1 VAPPP
6 LANEGGAMTPEALPL
21 ADLAAARLRRPLWRR
36 FVPADCEG
44 VLAWGF
50 VAFAVAFNAWYLWPE
65 VAVPA
70 AKLNDGVL
78 HMMSL
83 RATMTALRAGQDPTD
98 FWFAPV
104 VTGYPLFHHY
114 QHLPFLPT
122 ALFAVIFRGVG
133 AVTIFNWTDYLLLC
147 AFPVSI
153 YWSMR
158 RFGFPRIAAALSALL
173 APLLSTKG
181 LYGFDDL
188 SYVWIGYGLY
198 TQLWAMVL
206 LGPALA
212 QGYTTIRTGRGY
224 LWSVALLAA
233 VLLSH
238 LVLGYIAIVSLLLFA
253 LLQPGWGEVL
263 RRGRRLALLLGLAAL
278 VTSYMV
284 VPFLR
289 DGAYFNRSVWELQTK
304 YDAFGYEWTLRA
316 LVGGRLFDY
325 GRFRSLTLLAG
336 VGALVC
342 AWRWRDERYRIP
354 VVIGGLWLALYFGR
368 PTWGVL
374 LNLLPLSTNMQ
385 FHRLIAGV
393 HLGGIMLMGVG
404 LAVPWRWALARKGI
418 LYLAVPAAITALLLF
433 PVYQDRRD
441 YLKSNDHF
449 MRASDSANQREQ
461 PDIDALEAELR
472 SMPPGRVYAG
482 RAGTWGKNYR
492 VGEVQVSALL
502 NSAGFD
508 MIGYLYH
515 SLSLNAELEGVFD
528 DQRAEQYNL
537 FNIRYVVAPKER
549 AFPPW
554 VQPIKDFGRHRLY
567 RVLTTGYFELV
578 SSDVAFRG
586 DGHGFYPAASNW
598 LTSGLLLSGQ
608 YPTLIFAGAA
618 PPGVTPLPL
627 DTAPGVFASQSFS
640 KGRPR
645 GDVLSERVEVN
656 AYSAKV
662 NVLRAGFL
670 MLKETYHPGWHAYID
685 GREVPT
691 VMLMP
696 SYVAVQLKPGP
707 HNVRF
712 EYRPPRYRWLLLAIG
727 LLALP
732 LIGPAEWG
740 GPRFRARR
748 RRRAA
753 APTADS
759 AASTSPLLVA
769 PLAAGSAAALA
780 PQPAAT
786 PAAAR
791 GVASAPPADRVSSSL
806 RARFRSAHHAAT
818 STTAWLLAGLIA
830 LATLVRLPLMPLYAY
845 LPGNSLD
852 EYGWKRWIETIH
864 RYGVLNV
871 FRHIS
876 NYGTAYYWVLWLMS
890 VAYRWMGNDY
900 RERPVFPGQ
909 RYRPLAPPMHLLLKV
924 PPLIFDAALIVAVFA
939 ATSALTARRVPRAT
953 SRALAFAAAA
963 VIAFHP
969 AVVYEGAVWSQID
982 DAITAGMI
990 GAVVLAARRRPGWAG
1005 AVWVL
1010 GFMVKPQP
1018 IIIAPVLAVLVL
1030 RQTGWRGLARSAVA
1044 AVTVSA
1050 VVFSPWIIHG
1060 EGGRIYDA
1068 YRHTD
1073 QYAGHFSAATW
1084 NLWWFWTVA
1093 SHPVPHDA
1101 MFSGLAFVTFKRVSL
1116 VLSLIAVAIALVYTW
1131 RRPDL
1136 RGTLIACAYMA
1147 FAFYVLPTGTAE
1159 RYLYPFL
1166 GLMLPVAIVQ
1176 RRWLWLYVPA
1186 SLTFT
1191 ANVMVV
1197 APPVHIWAG
1206 RWVSSP
1212 FSLVVSG
1219 ANVALF
1225 VAFTAAMV
1233 YGILPRRWRRRRRVP
1248 EPVFERRY
1256 PLGTLD

>member
-1 VAPPP
+1 
-6 LANEGGAMTPEALPL
+6 MTPEAPL
-21 ADLAAARLRRPLWRR
+21 QADSRAAVRARRPLWRR
-36 FVPADCEG
+36 LVPADREG

-83 RATMTALRAGQDPTD
+83 RATITALRAGQDPTD

-133 AVTIFNWTDYLLLC
+133 VTTIFNWTDYLLLC

-206 LGPALA
+206 VGPALA

-263 RRGRRLALLLGLAAL
+263 RRGRRLSLLLALAAL

-284 VPFLR
+284 VPFMR

-336 VGALVC
+336 VGALWC

-354 VVIGGLWLALYFGR
+354 VVIGALWLALYFGR

-433 PVYQDRRD
+433 PVYQERRH

-461 PDIDALEAELR
+461 ADIDALEAELR
-472 SMPPGRVYAG
+472 SLAPGRVYAG
-482 RAGTWGKNYR
+482 RAGTWGKGYR
-492 VGEVQVSALL
+492 VGEVQMSALL

-578 SSDVAFRG
+578 SSDVAFHG

-627 DTAPGVFASQSFS
+627 DTAPGVFAARSFS
-640 KGRPR
+640 KGAPR

-696 SYVAVQLKPGP
+696 SYVAVRVAPGP

-712 EYRPPRYRWLLLAIG
+712 EYRPPRYRWLLLALG

-732 LIGPAEWG
+732 LIGLAEWG
-740 GPRFRARR
+740 GPRLGARR
-748 RRRAA
+748 RRRAPA
-753 APTADS
+753 S
-759 AASTSPLLVA
+759 AAALEG
-769 PLAAGSAAALA
+769 GSAAAMA
-780 PQPAAT
+780 PM
-786 PAAAR
+786 PAAAPA
-791 GVASAPPADRVSSSL
+791 VESAAAPTPAVPLPAASSEPALPLLAGGAWSSL
-806 RARFRSAHHAAT
+806 GASFRSAWRAST
-818 STTAWLLAGLIA
+818 STTARLLAGLLA
-830 LATLVRLPLMPLYAY
+830 LAMLVRLPLMPFYAY

-852 EYGWKRWIETIH
+852 EYEWKRWMASIH

-871 FRHIS
+871 LHHVS
-876 NYGTAYYWVLWLMS
+876 NDYGTAYYWVWWLVTRVYS
-890 VAYRWMGNDY
+890 VVGDNDY
-900 RERPVFPGQ
+900 VERPVFPGQ
-909 RYRPLAPPMHLLLKV
+909 RYRPLAPPLHLLLKV
-924 PPLIFDAALIVAVFA
+924 PPIIYDAALIATVFVAVFA
-939 ATSALTARRVPRAT
+939 LMARRNQRT
-953 SRALAFAAAA
+953 DRRLLALAGAAI
-963 VIAFHP
+963 IAFQP
-969 AVVYEGAVWSQID
+969 AVLYDSAIWAQID
-982 DAITAGMI
+982 AAITAAML
-990 GAVVLAARRRPGWAG
+990 GAIVLAGRRRSGWAG
-1005 AVWVL
+1005 AVWAI
-1010 GFMVKPQP
+1010 GFAIKPQP
-1018 IIIAPVLAVLVL
+1018 IVILPILLVLTFRTRGWRGLPRFAASAVLVL
-1030 RQTGWRGLARSAVA
+1030 T
-1044 AVTVSA
+1044 
-1050 VVFSPWIIHG
+1050 VVFAAWVLHGDLAIIL
-1060 EGGRIYDA
+1060 RA
-1068 YRHTD
+1068 YRTAFRSD
-1073 QYAGHFSAATW
+1073 QYSDKLSQGAW
-1084 NLWWFWTVA
+1084 NLWWFWQVS
-1093 SHPVPHDA
+1093 SHPLPHDA
-1101 MFSGLAFVTFKRVSL
+1101 MFSSVWFLTYKRIGLA
-1116 VLSLIAVAIALVYTW
+1116 LSLAAALLALSYAW
-1131 RRPDL
+1131 RRPNL
-1136 RGTLIACAYMA
+1136 RGALIAGAYTA
-1147 FAFYVLPTGTAE
+1147 FAFYLLPTSTHE
-1159 RYLYPFL
+1159 RFLYPL
-1166 GLMLPVAIVQ
+1166 LALLLPVAVVE
-1176 RRWLWLYVPA
+1176 RRWFAIYAPVSA
-1186 SLTFT
+1186 TF
-1191 ANVMVV
+1191 ALNLFFV
-1197 APPVHIWAG
+1197 APPVHDWSG
-1206 RWVSSP
+1206 RWVESP

-1225 VAFTAAMV
+1225 VAFTAVMV
-1233 YGILPRRWRRRRRVP
+1233 YGMLPRRWRRRRRVP
-1248 EPVFERRY
+1248 EPSFERRY